1 MEPTHFSTH
10 RGEEGFE
17 GVGSQTHQK
26 KLVITGFSPFSKK
39 SINSVSC
46 FMICS
51 RLVEEGNILIPFPQ
65 QSNP

>member
-1 MEPTHFSTH
+1 MELARVSTPKG
-10 RGEEGFE
+10 REGFE

-26 KLVITGFSPFSKK
+26 KLVIIGFSPFRKK